1 LKETEGKERRCG
13 QECLRK
19 RGVRGNMVVKEMLLN
34 GKKNEE
40 KRGKMKVEII
50 TILIRTNRI

>member
-1 LKETEGKERRCG
+1 M
-13 QECLRK
+13 RK